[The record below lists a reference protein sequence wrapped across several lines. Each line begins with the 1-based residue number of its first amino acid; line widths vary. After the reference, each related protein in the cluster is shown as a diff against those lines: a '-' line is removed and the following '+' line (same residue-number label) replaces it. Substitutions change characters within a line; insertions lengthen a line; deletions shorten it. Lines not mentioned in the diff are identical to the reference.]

1 MFIFI
6 VNKYF
11 MNVLILTPDRVGSTL
26 LQRLI
31 TVYMQAHDYGAPV
44 INLHEL
50 TNGVIKYYSPVF
62 AREVLGKPNGQPWG
76 YFQSLDEITNLLH
89 GTDHWKTSRLAHY
102 HILNRQDS
110 LAAQVPFYQYLNDNF
125 FIISA
130 RRDSL
135 FEHALSWC
143 IQTRSKKL
151 NVYSHQEKI
160 DAFSEIY
167 DNKIEMQPQVMIR
180 YLNQYVKYLKWCDNH
195 FNIGSYFY
203 YDRDFYNLEQYI
215 LSLPMFQGRT
225 PQTWKQM
232 FDIEFADWNRCH
244 YLLSDLSGISE
255 QLPPAGLP
263 QLEHSQPTESSY
275 QLQSLSRSEIALHLK
290 QNHAHYIKTH
300 TKNYLKTAQGL
311 EQLVANKVLVT
322 PVPIKLQTMLEKK
335 LLFKNFDQLV
345 EVYNSWV
352 DYTGHGRHYVSE
364 QEQTAAVAELQ
375 QWYNTTLLD

>member
-1 MFIFI
+1 
-6 VNKYF
+6 

-50 TNGVIKYYSPVF
+50 TNGIIKYYSPVF
-62 AREVLGKPNGQPWG
+62 NREVLGKPNGQSWG
-76 YFQSLDEITNLLH
+76 YFQSLDEITQLLH
-89 GTDHWKTSRLAHY
+89 STDHYKTSRLAHY
-102 HILNRQDS
+102 HIQTRQDS
-110 LAAQVPFYQYLNDNF
+110 MAQQVPFYQYLNDNF

-143 IQTRSKKL
+143 MQTRSKKL

-160 DAFSEIY
+160 DVFSEIY
-167 DNKIEMQPQVMIR
+167 ANKIEMQPQVMIR
-180 YLNQYVKYLKWCDNH
+180 YLNQYVKYLKWCDDH

-215 LSLPMFQGRT
+215 LSLPMFQGRST
-225 PQTWKQM
+225 QTWKHM

-244 YLLSDLSGISE
+244 YLLSDLSGIGN
-255 QLPPAGLP
+255 QLPGTDLP
-263 QLEHSQPTESSY
+263 QLENNTTAESSY
-275 QLQSLSRSEIALHLK
+275 QLQSLSRTEIALQLK
-290 QNHAHYIKTH
+290 QNHLEYIKTH
-300 TKNYLKTAQGL
+300 TNPYLKTAQGID
-311 EQLVANKVLVT
+311 QLVVNKVLVT

-335 LLFKNFDQLV
+335 LLFKNFDDLV
-345 EVYNSWV
+345 KVYNQWV
-352 DYTGHGRHYVSE
+352 DYTGHGRRYE
-364 QEQTAAVAELQ
+364 AELEQTASLAESHH
-375 QWYNTTLLD
+375 WYSTRQLK